1 MISVNLASVLICTT
15 FTITKEI
22 IMKYYLVAGEASG
35 DLHASNLMKSIKKLD
50 HNADFRFFGGDL
62 MKSVGGMQ
70 VKHYSELAYMGFF
83 PVVTHLGKILG
94 GAKLCYED
102 IAEWKPDAVILIDYP
117 GFNLS
122 IAKRVRKNLH
132 IPVLYYISPKI
143 WAWKSYRIKNI
154 KRDVSRL
161 FSILPFEIDYFN
173 NLNYK
178 VDYVGNPCVDSV
190 SEYLRSNGEKTDE
203 KKGKP
208 VLALLAGSRKQEIS
222 RNLPVMIDAIKDLDE
237 FHPVLAC
244 APGITPDFYARFI
257 EGKNIETV
265 YGHTYDVL
273 NGARAALVTSGTAT
287 LETALFNVPQVVCY
301 YMPFGKIVSLLRR
314 LFLKVEFIS
323 LVNLVLGR
331 EVVPELV
338 GDKMNVADI
347 RKHLIPLLNT
357 SSQRDDQLKGY
368 EELKSKL
375 GPEGASDLA
384 ASGIARYLSL
394 K

>member
-1 MISVNLASVLICTT
+1 
-15 FTITKEI
+15 
-22 IMKYYLVAGEASG
+22 MKYYLVAGEASG
-35 DLHASNLMKSIKKLD
+35 DLHASNLMRSILKSD
-50 HNADFRFFGGDL
+50 RNADFRFFGGDL

-83 PVVTHLGKILG
+83 PVLTHIGKILG
-94 GAKLCYED
+94 GAKLCYKD
-102 IAEWKPDAVILIDYP
+102 IAEWRPDAVILIDYP

-122 IAKRVRKNLH
+122 IAKRVRKNLK

-154 KRDVSRL
+154 KRDVNRL
-161 FSILPFEIDYFN
+161 YSILPFEIEYFN

-178 VDYVGNPCVDSV
+178 VYYVGNPCVDSV
-190 SEYLRSNGEKTDE
+190 SEFLRSNAERADE
-203 KKGKP
+203 KKNKP

-222 RNLPVMIDAIKDLDE
+222 RNLPLMIDAIKDIE
-237 FHPVLAC
+237 GFHHVLAC
-244 APGITPDFYARFI
+244 APGISPDYYASFI

-301 YMPFGKIVSLLRR
+301 YMPFGKIVSLLRK

-347 RKHLIPLLNT
+347 RKQLMPLLNST
-357 SSQRDDQLKGY
+357 PQRDDQLKGY

-375 GPEGASDLA
+375 GPEGASDFA
-384 ASGIARYLSL
+384 AGEIIKYLGL